1 MTRSERA
8 MQVWQILVGAAH
20 NRQTLTYG
28 QVAENL
34 EFEGA
39 GVLAQILGCIMNYC
53 NAKGLPPLTCLIVNQ
68 TTGFRVQVLRLSQTY
83 QLTGRQSTIKT
94 GLFCILCKS
103 QISSNMSNLTLNR
116 DDRSRPLST
125 F

>member
-28 QVAENL
+28 QVAEHF

-39 GVLAQILGCIMNYC
+39 GVLSQILNCIMEYR
-53 NAKGLPPLTCLIVNQ
+53 PPRNGNRTWLKFGQIFVEKLK
-68 TTGFRVQVLRLSQTY
+68 FRE
-83 QLTGRQSTIKT
+83 
-94 GLFCILCKS
+94 KS
-103 QISSNMSNLTLNR
+103 QYK
-116 DDRSRPLST
+116 ST
-125 F
+125 

>member
-28 QVAENL
+28 QVADYL

-39 GVLAQILGCIMNYC
+39 GVLAQILGCIMDYC
-53 NAKGLPPLTCLIVNQ
+53 DSKGLPPLTCVVVNQ
-68 TTGFRVQVLRLSQTY
+68 TTGLPGSGLTTVENLPRDREAVYNHNWFGMYPVQVADFVPFT
-83 QLTGRQSTIKT
+83 
-94 GLFCILCKS
+94 
-103 QISSNMSNLTLNR
+103 
-116 DDRSRPLST
+116 
-125 F
+125 

>member
-28 QVAENL
+28 QVAEHL

-53 NAKGLPPLTCLIVNQ
+53 EAKKLPPLTCLVVNR
-68 TTGFRVQVLRLSQTY
+68 TTGLPGAG
-83 QLTGRQSTIKT
+83 LTTVENLPTDREAVYNQNWFALYPT
-94 GLFCILCKS
+94 
-103 QISSNMSNLTLNR
+103 QIS
-116 DDRSRPLST
+116 DFEPYA
-125 F
+125 

>member
-28 QVAENL
+28 QVAAYL

-39 GVLAQILGCIMNYC
+39 GVLAQILGYIMRHC
-53 NAKGLPPLTCLIVNQ
+53 EAKGLPPLTCLVVNQ
-68 TTGFRVQVLRLSQTY
+68 TTGLPGAGLTTVENLPADREAVYNKNWFALRPV
-83 QLTGRQSTIKT
+83 
-94 GLFCILCKS
+94 
-103 QISSNMSNLTLNR
+103 QIS
-116 DDRSRPLST
+116 DFDQYA
-125 F
+125 